1 MKESS
6 REDYIKMEDQRHF
19 WNEWNAKNRE
29 QNCKLATVNQRQA
42 QMAIEWV
49 KNIGRQD
56 LDILEVGCGSGWFCQ
71 QLVPFGKV
79 TGTDLSDEVL
89 GRSAINFPQVKFMAG
104 SFFHL
109 DFPQNGFDFVVSL
122 EVLAHVDDQDGFLKK
137 IAKLL
142 RPGGY
147 FSIATQNKFVLSR
160 WSQIPPKGEG
170 QIRKW
175 VDFRTLKHL
184 LSKYFEIV
192 LITSIVPVGD
202 RGILRW
208 TNAPKINRFLSVF
221 ALPSRI
227 ESFKERL
234 FLGHTLM
241 ALVRKP
247 AR

>member
-1 MKESS
+1 
-6 REDYIKMEDQRHF
+6 MEDQRRF

-29 QNCKLATVNQRQA
+29 QNRKLATVNQRQA
-42 QMAIEWV
+42 QMIIEWI
-49 KNIGRQD
+49 KDIGRQD
-56 LDILEVGCGSGWFCQ
+56 LDILDVGCGSGWLCQ
-71 QLVPFGKV
+71 QLVPFGSV

-89 GRSAINFPQVKFMAG
+89 SRAMVNFPQVKFMAG
-104 SFFHL
+104 NFFDL
-109 DFPQNGFDFVVSL
+109 EFPQDGFDFVISL
-122 EVLAHVDDQDGFLKK
+122 EVLAHVDDQDEFVKK

-142 RPGGY
+142 RPGSY
-147 FSIATQNKFVLSR
+147 FAIAAQNKFVLSR

-175 VDFRTLKHL
+175 VDIWTLKHL

-192 LITSIVPVGD
+192 STTSIVPVGD

-208 TNAPKINRFLSVF
+208 TNAPKINRILSVF
-221 ALPSRI
+221 APPSRI